1 MNEIVNK
8 FLSAGDKIY
17 PWSALKAARIYL
29 YGYGSFPKNKERI
42 QKAKETGDSWY
53 IYQSK
58 LDKTRLSSWQ
68 ASGDFKNSTRRTV
81 SDQIL
86 SYKAFNIVKNPKYDG
101 YQRGLASMVHKY
113 FDKKNFCFTCTV
125 RDLNYV
131 K

>member
-17 PWSALKAARIYL
+17 TWNALKAAWIYL

-42 QKAKETGDSWY
+42 QKAKETGESWY

-58 LDKTRLSSWQ
+58 LGKARLSSWQ

-86 SYKAFNIVKNPKYDG
+86 RYKAFNIVRNPKYDG
-101 YQRGLASMVHKY
+101 YQRGLASMVYKS